1 MIDCTDSEVTTND
14 EPPEDNTTNT
24 DDMSNDNTSE
34 VDMSTDCS
42 SRKLDS
48 DPKQTGR
55 TWETHSYEEVVAHVN
70 EVNGTFYG
78 SALLDQIESFARVG
92 NPKLLL
98 ENSAKRK
105 RARVPL
111 MGVVDLTRGDTAT
124 ISGTSSN
131 DRKNDVDEDVST
143 SEEKMCK
150 EPSDWRSEGPGC
162 FMSYLCSS
170 NCPEAEAKTLMVIRA
185 KRSRSRRKVAREL
198 HSCRTCRKRTGWVL
212 KRS

>member
-1 MIDCTDSEVTTND
+1 MLWRRPTEHNQSDVIDCTDSEVTTKD

-92 NPKLLL
+92 NP
-98 ENSAKRK
+98 
-105 RARVPL
+105 
-111 MGVVDLTRGDTAT
+111 
-124 ISGTSSN
+124 
-131 DRKNDVDEDVST
+131 
-143 SEEKMCK
+143 
-150 EPSDWRSEGPGC
+150 
-162 FMSYLCSS
+162 
-170 NCPEAEAKTLMVIRA
+170 
-185 KRSRSRRKVAREL
+185 
-198 HSCRTCRKRTGWVL
+198 
-212 KRS
+212 

>member
-42 SRKLDS
+42 LRKLNS

-55 TWETHSYEEVVAHVN
+55 TWGTRSYEEVVAHVN
-70 EVNGTFYG
+70 EVNRTFYG

-98 ENSAKRK
+98 ENSAERK

-185 KRSRSRRKVAREL
+185 KRSRSRRKVAKEL